1 MDGEEC
7 RIDGIECGACPDITS
22 DVSSVTTDE
31 LLSDES
37 TTYQESGISDDSPRG
52 EHLASSPTSLPT
64 SLPVTRIDLNALSSQ
79 VSPDDETSSP
89 KTYSVER
96 DETPVEKLARAV
108 AKNQLIPGSLSLR
121 DTSLKGPGICMFKY
135 LPHTSDVSSRISS
148 GDHPNF
154 GYFFIKKGSELWNEY
169 ERSYPRISEL
179 YNLRRNQHD
188 LVCIGVTIDSRK
200 PLTEEVIFSYYSY
213 HTHELLL
220 MI

>member
-1 MDGEEC
+1 MEKRDDTITHITEES
-7 RIDGIECGACPDITS
+7 CPEVTS
-22 DVSSVTTDE
+22 DVSSATTDE

-37 TTYQESGISDDSPRG
+37 TTYQENGV
-52 EHLASSPTSLPT
+52 SSPEVRDCDTHESSQNEASQNEANDA
-64 SLPVTRIDLNALSSQ
+64 SLPVTRIDLNALASQ
-79 VSPDDETSSP
+79 LSPDDDTISP
-89 KTYSVER
+89 KACSVER

-135 LPHTSDVSSRISS
+135 LSGTDSRQ
-148 GDHPNF
+148 NF

-179 YNLRRNQHD
+179 YNIRRNQHD

-200 PLTEEVIFSYYSY
+200 PLTEEVVFSYYSY